1 MTDADTRHRA
11 VGRWLLLTDDPDPG
25 LTQAVF
31 ALLLGVDLVLRF
43 AGEAD
48 LALVSWPAAAIA
60 LTVVTSVV
68 ACLTPWSRLPRSAV
82 GLLPV
87 LDIAALGM
95 SRLNTDGSGAGILAV
110 VPALWLGRQFGRAGA
125 VVVALST
132 VLLMAVP
139 GLLYLGIGGVNL
151 SRSLLVPAVTTWAAL
166 ALASSLELVRARRD
180 EAEARGRELAGA
192 LDTIEHQRRFA
203 DAILDTVDVGLVL
216 LDGDGA
222 YRAINRRHQEFMR
235 LAYPGGHAGRAGQL
249 GLVYAEDGSTPLTRE
264 EMPTVRAHRGEE
276 FDDSRMW
283 IGHDP
288 LTSRAVSVSARTVR
302 DEQGRVTGAAL
313 AYKDVTQFMRALA
326 VKDEFVASVSHELR
340 TPLTSIVG
348 YVNLLQEREDLP
360 GQVLSQLD
368 VVARNTDRLQRLVA
382 DLLHTAQVDE
392 GPMHVVRTRTDLSQI
407 VRDAVHA
414 ATPAAR
420 LCGITV
426 EADVPERLE
435 LMIDAQRIAQ
445 VVDNLLSNA
454 IKYTLDGGRVCVRL
468 ELDGDRADL
477 AVTDTGI
484 GIAPADK
491 DRLFTRFFRARHAE
505 EQSIQGVGLGLSITK
520 SIVESHGGR
529 IEVDSEIGRGS
540 TFRVRLPLE

>member
-1 MTDADTRHRA
+1 LNLWRLRDFDVTRIEAPEDVLLYEIVARENPADRRL
-11 VGRWLLLTDDPDPG
+11 V
-25 LTQAVF
+25 
-31 ALLLGVDLVLRF
+31 ALAQVRQ
-43 AGEAD
+43 
-48 LALVSWPAAAIA
+48 
-60 LTVVTSVV
+60 
-68 ACLTPWSRLPRSAV
+68 
-82 GLLPV
+82 
-87 LDIAALGM
+87 
-95 SRLNTDGSGAGILAV
+95 LAV
-110 VPALWLGRQFGRAGA
+110 
-125 VVVALST
+125 
-132 VLLMAVP
+132 
-139 GLLYLGIGGVNL
+139 
-151 SRSLLVPAVTTWAAL
+151 
-166 ALASSLELVRARRD
+166 
-180 EAEARGRELAGA
+180 
-192 LDTIEHQRRFA
+192 
-203 DAILDTVDVGLVL
+203 
-216 LDGDGA
+216 
-222 YRAINRRHQEFMR
+222 
-235 LAYPGGHAGRAGQL
+235 
-249 GLVYAEDGSTPLTRE
+249 
-264 EMPTVRAHRGEE
+264 
-276 FDDSRMW
+276 
-283 IGHDP
+283 
-288 LTSRAVSVSARTVR
+288 VR

-360 GQVLSQLD
+360 GQVVSQLD

-484 GIAPADK
+484 GIAPADR

-540 TFRVRLPLE
+540 IFRVRLPLE